1 MTLITYPG
9 QSGFEP
15 DQEMVEALGEILESR
30 LASPAEASIGVS
42 VARLD
47 PAAVVTFD
55 DAYYRLLGNDL
66 PLLDETAEGSCARA
80 RMAMRRRSTSYF
92 RGSMVWNAGWAVQ
105 SDALQ
110 L

>member
-66 PLLDETAEGSCARA
+66 PLLDETAEGSELR
-80 RMAMRRRSTSYF
+80 
-92 RGSMVWNAGWAVQ
+92 Q
-105 SDALQ
+105 SAYGDAETVYQ
-110 L
+110 LFQGLDGVERWVGCTV

>member
-66 PLLDETAEGSCARA
+66 PLLDETAEGSERAPERVWRCGDGLPAISGAR
-80 RMAMRRRSTSYF
+80 
-92 RGSMVWNAGWAVQ
+92 WC
-105 SDALQ
+105 
-110 L
+110 